1 MNYESAAP
9 MQSAAKCPFLLE
21 FQTVEWGGPDDMLRA
36 KIQKNEYLVTEDG
49 QPRQGSPPGL
59 KISNDQEEIKVDAEK
74 KADWTAASATTPKR
88 VVLELDSDE
97 EDDDKSE
104 SSSSSSSSSDSEQDE
119 LRVQN
124 GKVSKKQRKAKKPS
138 NAMRMK
144 GTTSGLNGIGKKDQL
159 AIFSPKTPQ
168 YSRLPTANP
177 NQTSLPAFSLSSS
190 VSSSPPAL
198 IAIKDLSKQTIAG
211 KLGFKSRASDYA
223 YNSIKGNG
231 TAGAAEDADNEEGD
245 GDQNDS
251 VGEGEDDEFE
261 EDEDPL
267 AFQQQRAAAESQAG
281 KSHAGQDHNKLLTVI
296 STGLKDKDS
305 GRKVLQ
311 VL

>member
-1 MNYESAAP
+1 
-9 MQSAAKCPFLLE
+9 
-21 FQTVEWGGPDDMLRA
+21 MLKA
-36 KIQKNEYLVTEDG
+36 KIQNIEYLVAEGG
-49 QPRQGSPPGL
+49 QPRQGSPPGV
-59 KISNDQEEIKVDAEK
+59 KILNDQEESKVDAEK

-104 SSSSSSSSSDSEQDE
+104 SSYSSSSSSSDSEQDE

-138 NAMRMK
+138 NAMRRK
-144 GTTSGLNGIGKKDQL
+144 GMTSGLNGIGKKDQL

-198 IAIKDLSKQTIAG
+198 IAIKDLSKQSIAG

-223 YNSIKGNG
+223 YNSTKGNG

-305 GRKVLQ
+305 GSRKVLK